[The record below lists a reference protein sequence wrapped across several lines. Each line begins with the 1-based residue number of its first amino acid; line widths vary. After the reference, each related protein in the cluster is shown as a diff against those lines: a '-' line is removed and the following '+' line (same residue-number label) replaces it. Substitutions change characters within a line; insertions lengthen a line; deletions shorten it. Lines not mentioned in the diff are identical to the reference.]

1 MSSFHWQ
8 TTLAPKCIINKAY
21 KNNTEEEKNTY
32 EIYWHFHRKILD
44 ISHCLIAR
52 AYDKFPH

>member
-32 EIYWHFHRKILD
+32 EI
-44 ISHCLIAR
+44 
-52 AYDKFPH
+52 